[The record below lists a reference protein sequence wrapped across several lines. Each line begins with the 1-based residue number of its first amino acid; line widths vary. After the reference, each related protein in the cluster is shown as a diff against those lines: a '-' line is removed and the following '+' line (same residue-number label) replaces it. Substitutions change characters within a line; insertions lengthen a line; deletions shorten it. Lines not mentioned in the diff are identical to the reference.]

1 MSDLTLSEL
10 PERQQSIER
19 RFRVRYGL
27 LTIGIFL
34 PLVWAFVAVR
44 NIYPLTAWTVMMG
57 GGNLQRGH
65 RYFLLR
71 GETVAGEVVDI
82 QAIKLTDA
90 LSGRT
95 WGMVIATVDNRAFQL
110 RSLHPNN
117 AALLAAA
124 GDQGKLARAAR
135 LPEVLQAWGEIYNA
149 RLPASSPLRLKAIRL
164 DAYRWIGQR
173 YSDYDSFIESWRQ
186 EL

>member
-1 MSDLTLSEL
+1 MDEVIREL
-10 PERQQSIER
+10 AERQEPFER
-19 RFRVRYGL
+19 RLRVRYTL

-34 PLVWAFVAVR
+34 PLVWSFVVVR
-44 NIYPLTAWTVMMG
+44 NVYPLTAWTVMMG
-57 GGNLQRGH
+57 GGDLQRGH

-71 GETVAGEVVDI
+71 GETVTGEVVDI
-82 QAIKLTDA
+82 PPIRLTDA

-95 WGMVIATVDNRAFQL
+95 WGLVVATVDNRAFQI
-110 RSLHPNN
+110 RSLHPDN
-117 AALLAAA
+117 AALLATA
-124 GDQGKLARAAR
+124 GDIARVPRAAR
-135 LPEVLQAWGEIYNA
+135 LPELLRAWGEIYNS
-149 RLPASSPLRLKAIRL
+149 RLPPSSPQRLKVIRL